1 MGHPKQRPPRSVP
14 TPTPTPA
21 KYQYGGL
28 SVPMYRTPPFYGSWP
43 DQTLGM
49 GIKKEKQKKSSQKQ
63 GSEKGKRSTS
73 RQKQSIQKRPSIEYS
88 IVKPKLHKNIPMTNY
103 DLI

>member
-49 GIKKEKQKKSSQKQ
+49 GIKKKKKKKAPKNKAQKK
-63 GSEKGKRSTS
+63 GKG
-73 RQKQSIQKRPSIEYS
+73 
-88 IVKPKLHKNIPMTNY
+88 LLLGKNSPFKNVPLLNI
-103 DLI
+103 LL